1 MAANTYDVIVIG
13 GGIVGLASAMK
24 MAEQFPKLRLL
35 VLEKEPAI
43 AQHQTGHNSGVIHGG
58 IYYKPGSLKAE
69 TCVTGRRAL
78 LDFCDRSGVA
88 YELCGKVI
96 VATDEEEIPRL
107 EELFRRGQSNN
118 VPGID
123 MIGPERLREIEPHAR
138 GVRAVYSPAT
148 GIIDFT
154 KVAEAYAKRLRELGA
169 EIFTSRE
176 VKNILPRQGELIV
189 QTSRE
194 EFRSRYLL
202 NCGGLF
208 SDRIARMT
216 SAQEAGGTDDV
227 SAKGAAAGKEVSER
241 EAFASDDYMSVQI
254 VPFRGE
260 YYKVAPERG
269 ALIKGL
275 IYPVP
280 DPRFPFLGVHFTR
293 SIHGYVEA
301 GPNAVLAFAREGY
314 RWTDVNLRDLRET
327 LSFKGFHAVARK
339 YWKMGLEENYRSLSK
354 RAFTKA
360 LQRLVPAITIDD
372 LRPGGSGVRA
382 QAVAA
387 DGALLDDFVIKRT
400 GNAIHVLNAPSPGAT
415 ASLAIGERIVATAAQ
430 AFSLQD

>member
-1 MAANTYDVIVIG
+1 MAANTYDVTVIG
-13 GGIVGLASAMK
+13 AGIVGLAAAMK
-24 MAEQFPKLRLL
+24 MAERFPRLRLL
-35 VLEKEPAI
+35 VLEKESAI
-43 AQHQTGHNSGVIHGG
+43 ARHQTGHNSGVIHGG

-78 LDFCDRSGVA
+78 LEFCERNGIA

-107 EELFRRGQSNN
+107 EELFRRGEANN
-118 VPGID
+118 VPSLE

-138 GVRAVYSPAT
+138 GIRAVYSPAT

-154 KVAEAYAKRLRELGA
+154 QVAGAYARRVRDLGG
-169 EIFTSRE
+169 EVRTLRE
-176 VKNILPRQGELIV
+176 VKNIFHRGGELIV
-189 QTSRE
+189 QTSQE
-194 EFRSRYLL
+194 KIHTRYLL
-202 NCGGLF
+202 NCGGLY

-216 SAQEAGGTDDV
+216 SAR
-227 SAKGAAAGKEVSER
+227 GAS
-241 EAFASDDYMSVQI
+241 ASDDIDVKI

-260 YYKVAPERG
+260 YYKIVPERG
-269 ALIKGL
+269 SLIRGL

-314 RWTDVNLRDLRET
+314 RWTDINLRDLRET
-327 LSFKGFHAVARK
+327 LSFSGFRAVAKK

-360 LQRLVPAITIDD
+360 LQRLVPAITSDD
-372 LRPGGSGVRA
+372 LKPGGSGVRA
-382 QAVAA
+382 QAVAS
-387 DGALLDDFVIKRT
+387 DGTLLDDFVIKQT
-400 GNAIHVLNAPSPGAT
+400 GRAIHVLNAPSPGAT

-430 AFSLQD
+430 AFSLHD

>member
-1 MAANTYDVIVIG
+1 MAANTYDVTVIG
-13 GGIVGLASAMK
+13 AGIVGLAAAMK
-24 MAEQFPKLRLL
+24 IAERFPRLRLL
-35 VLEKEPAI
+35 VLEKESTI
-43 AQHQTGHNSGVIHGG
+43 ARHQTGHNSGVIHGG

-78 LDFCDRSGVA
+78 LDFCDRNGIA
-88 YELCGKVI
+88 YDLCGKVI

-107 EELFRRGQSNN
+107 EELFRRGVANQ
-118 VPGID
+118 VPGLE
-123 MIGPERLREIEPHAR
+123 MIGPERLGEIEPNAR
-138 GVRAVYSPAT
+138 GIRAVYSPAT

-154 KVAEAYAKRLRELGA
+154 QVAGAYARRVRELGG
-169 EIFTSRE
+169 EVRTLRE
-176 VKNILPRQGELIV
+176 VKNIVHREGELIV
-189 QTSRE
+189 QTSQE
-194 EFRSRYLL
+194 EIHTRYLL

-216 SAQEAGGTDDV
+216 AEPGHT
-227 SAKGAAAGKEVSER
+227 AAI
-241 EAFASDDYMSVQI
+241 DVQI

-260 YYKVAPERG
+260 YYKIAPERG
-269 ALIKGL
+269 SLIKGL

-314 RWTDVNLRDLRET
+314 RWTDINLRDLRET
-327 LSFKGFHAVARK
+327 LSFSGFRAVAKK

-360 LQRLVPAITIDD
+360 LQRLVPAITGDD
-372 LRPGGSGVRA
+372 LTPGGSGVRA
-382 QAVAA
+382 QAVAS
-387 DGALLDDFVIKRT
+387 DGALLDDFVIKQT
-400 GNAIHVLNAPSPGAT
+400 GNAVHVLNAPSPGAT

-430 AFSLQD
+430 AFSLHD

>member
-1 MAANTYDVIVIG
+1 MAANTYDVTVIG
-13 GGIVGLASAMK
+13 AGIVGLASAMK
-24 MAEQFPKLRLL
+24 MAERFPRLRLL
-35 VLEKEPAI
+35 VLEKESGI
-43 AQHQTGHNSGVIHGG
+43 AKHQTGHNSGVIHGG

-78 LDFCDRSGVA
+78 LEFCDRNGIA
-88 YELCGKVI
+88 YDLCGKVI
-96 VATDEEEIPRL
+96 VATKEEEIPRL
-107 EELFRRGQSNN
+107 EELFRRGVANQ
-118 VPGID
+118 VPGLE
-123 MIGPERLREIEPHAR
+123 MIGPERLGEIEPNAR
-138 GVRAVYSPAT
+138 GIRAVYSPAT

-154 KVAEAYAKRLRELGA
+154 QVAGAYARRVRELGG
-169 EIFTSRE
+169 EVRTLRE
-176 VKNILPRQGELIV
+176 VKNIVHREGELIV

-194 EFRSRYLL
+194 EIHTRYLL

-216 SAQEAGGTDDV
+216 AEPGHSVDV
-227 SAKGAAAGKEVSER
+227 G
-241 EAFASDDYMSVQI
+241 VQI

-269 ALIKGL
+269 SLIKGL

-314 RWTDVNLRDLRET
+314 RWTDFNARDLWET
-327 LSFKGFHAVARK
+327 LSFSGFRSVAKR

-360 LQRLVPAITIDD
+360 LQRLVPSITIDD
-372 LRPGGSGVRA
+372 LKPGGSGVRA
-382 QAVAA
+382 QAVAS
-387 DGALLDDFVIKRT
+387 DGALLDDFVIKQT

-430 AFSLQD
+430 AFSLHD

>member
-1 MAANTYDVIVIG
+1 MAANTYDVTVIG
-13 GGIVGLASAMK
+13 AGIVGLAAAMK
-24 MAEQFPKLRLL
+24 MAERFPRLRLL
-35 VLEKEPAI
+35 VLEKESAI
-43 AQHQTGHNSGVIHGG
+43 ARHQTGHNSGVIHGG

-78 LDFCDRSGVA
+78 LEFCERNGIA

-107 EELFRRGQSNN
+107 EELFRRGEANN
-118 VPGID
+118 VPGLE

-138 GVRAVYSPAT
+138 GIRAVYSPAT

-154 KVAEAYAKRLRELGA
+154 QVAGAYARRVRDLGG
-169 EIFTSRE
+169 EVRTLRE
-176 VKNILPRQGELIV
+176 VKNIFHRGGELIV
-189 QTSRE
+189 QTSQE
-194 EFRSRYLL
+194 EIHTRYLL
-202 NCGGLF
+202 NCGGLY

-216 SAQEAGGTDDV
+216 SAR
-227 SAKGAAAGKEVSER
+227 GAS
-241 EAFASDDYMSVQI
+241 ASDDIDVKI

-260 YYKVAPERG
+260 YYKIVPERG
-269 ALIKGL
+269 SLIRGL

-314 RWTDVNLRDLRET
+314 RWTDFNARDLWET
-327 LSFKGFHAVARK
+327 LSFSGFRSVAKR

-360 LQRLVPAITIDD
+360 LQRLVPSITIDD
-372 LRPGGSGVRA
+372 LKPGGSGVRA
-382 QAVAA
+382 QAVAS
-387 DGALLDDFVIKRT
+387 DGALLDDFVIKQT
-400 GNAIHVLNAPSPGAT
+400 GNAVHVLNAPSPGAT
-415 ASLAIGERIVATAAQ
+415 ASLAIGERIVSTAAQ
-430 AFSLQD
+430 AFSLHD

>member
-1 MAANTYDVIVIG
+1 MAANTYDVIVVG
-13 GGIVGLASAMK
+13 AGIVGLAAAMK
-24 MAEQFPKLRLL
+24 MAERFPRLRLL
-35 VLEKEPAI
+35 VLEKESEI
-43 AQHQTGHNSGVIHGG
+43 ARHQTGHNSGVIHGG

-78 LDFCDRSGVA
+78 LDFCDRNGIA
-88 YELCGKVI
+88 YDLCGKVI

-107 EELFRRGQSNN
+107 EELFRRGEANN
-118 VPGID
+118 VPGLE
-123 MIGPERLREIEPHAR
+123 MIGPEHLREIEPHAR
-138 GVRAVYSPAT
+138 GIRAVYSPAT

-154 KVAEAYAKRLRELGA
+154 QVAGAYARRVRDLGG
-169 EIFTSRE
+169 EVRTLRE
-176 VKNILPRQGELIV
+176 VKNIFHRGGELIV
-189 QTSRE
+189 QTSQE
-194 EFRSRYLL
+194 EIHTRYLL
-202 NCGGLF
+202 NCGGLY

-216 SAQEAGGTDDV
+216 SAR
-227 SAKGAAAGKEVSER
+227 GAS
-241 EAFASDDYMSVQI
+241 ASDDIDVKI

-269 ALIKGL
+269 SLIRGL

-314 RWTDVNLRDLRET
+314 RWTDFNPGDLWET
-327 LSFKGFHAVARK
+327 LSFSGFRSVAKK

-354 RAFTKA
+354 RAFTRA

-372 LRPGGSGVRA
+372 LKPGGSGVRA
-382 QAVAA
+382 QAVAS
-387 DGALLDDFVIKRT
+387 DGALLDDFVIKQT
-400 GNAIHVLNAPSPGAT
+400 VNAVHVLNAPSPGAT

-430 AFSLQD
+430 AFSLHD

>member
-1 MAANTYDVIVIG
+1 MAANTYDVTVIG
-13 GGIVGLASAMK
+13 AGIVGLASAMK
-24 MAEQFPKLRLL
+24 MAERFPRLRLL
-35 VLEKEPAI
+35 VLEKESAI
-43 AQHQTGHNSGVIHGG
+43 ARHQTGHNSGVIHGG

-78 LDFCDRSGVA
+78 LDFCDRNGIA
-88 YELCGKVI
+88 YDLCGKVI
-96 VATDEEEIPRL
+96 VATEEEEIPRL
-107 EELFRRGQSNN
+107 EELFRRGAANQ
-118 VPGID
+118 VPRLE
-123 MIGPERLREIEPHAR
+123 MIGPERLGEIEPHAR

-154 KVAEAYAKRLRELGA
+154 QVAGAYARRVRELGG
-169 EIFTSRE
+169 EVRTLRE
-176 VKNILPRQGELIV
+176 VKNIFHRGAELIV

-194 EFRSRYLL
+194 EIHTRYLL

-216 SAQEAGGTDDV
+216 AEPGHSVDV
-227 SAKGAAAGKEVSER
+227 G
-241 EAFASDDYMSVQI
+241 VQI

-269 ALIKGL
+269 SLIKGL

-314 RWTDVNLRDLRET
+314 RWTDFR
-327 LSFKGFHAVARK
+327 G
-339 YWKMGLEENYRSLSK
+339 
-354 RAFTKA
+354 
-360 LQRLVPAITIDD
+360 
-372 LRPGGSGVRA
+372 
-382 QAVAA
+382 
-387 DGALLDDFVIKRT
+387 
-400 GNAIHVLNAPSPGAT
+400 
-415 ASLAIGERIVATAAQ
+415 
-430 AFSLQD
+430 

>member
-1 MAANTYDVIVIG
+1 MYRSDFFGTFETGHLRKIMAENLYDVTVIG
-13 GGIVGLASAMK
+13 AGIVGLASAMK
-24 MAEQFPKLRLL
+24 MAERFPKLRLL
-35 VLEKEPAI
+35 VLEKESQI
-43 AQHQTGHNSGVIHGG
+43 AKHQTGHNSGVIHGG

-78 LDFCDRSGVA
+78 LEFCDSNGIK

-96 VATDEEEIPRL
+96 VATEEEELPRL
-107 EELFRRGQSNN
+107 EELFRRGQANH
-118 VPGID
+118 VPGLET
-123 MIGPERLREIEPHAR
+123 IGPERLREIEPHAR
-138 GVRAVYSPAT
+138 GIRAVYSPAT

-154 KVAEAYAKRLRELGA
+154 QVAEAYARRLRESGGEVL
-169 EIFTSRE
+169 TSRE
-176 VKNILPRQGELIV
+176 VKNILPRDGELIV
-189 QTSRE
+189 KTNRE
-194 EFRSRYLL
+194 EFRSRHLI

-208 SDRIARMT
+208 SDRIARMA
-216 SAQEAGGTDDV
+216 SARGASV
-227 SAKGAAAGKEVSER
+227 SG
-241 EAFASDDYMSVQI
+241 DLMNLQI

-269 ALIKGL
+269 SLIKGL

-314 RWTDVNLRDLRET
+314 RWTDINLRDLGET
-327 LSFKGFHAVARK
+327 LSFSGFHSVAKK

-354 RAFTKA
+354 RAFTRA
-360 LQRLVPAITIDD
+360 LQRLLPAITIDD
-372 LRPGGSGVRA
+372 LTPGGSGVRA

-387 DGALLDDFVIKRT
+387 NGALLDDFVIKQT
-400 GNAIHVLNAPSPGAT
+400 GRAIHVLNAPSPGAT
-415 ASLAIGERIVATAAQ
+415 ASLAIGERIVATAAE